1 MTIEDRTQRGPR
13 RVPRLAIIVN
23 PDAGPRANRARF
35 DEIIAALR
43 RAGCELEVRRSSGA
57 RSNGDLAR
65 GALGE
70 GRFDAVVAA
79 GGDGTVRA
87 TATALAGTPVPLG
100 IIPVGT
106 ANVMARE
113 IGLGFDTR
121 SVVTCLTDGHMTTV
135 QTGQANDELLLL
147 MAGVGLDGRIVAG
160 LDLALKHRIGK
171 LAYGPPLVRA
181 LCVGTDHLT
190 VRIDGTEH
198 TATWAIATL
207 RRHYAGSF
215 VISPDARLDDTG
227 IHVVLFSAPSR
238 RALVGQ
244 IMAVASGRVGLHP
257 GITDI
262 VGATIEITTDMPVP
276 MQIDGEPFGT
286 TPCRITARGPGLSL
300 LVPQETARR
309 QGRVN
314 PQPPAR

>member
-1 MTIEDRTQRGPR
+1 MSIEDRAQRGPR
-13 RVPRLAIIVN
+13 RTPRLAIIVN
-23 PDAGPRANRARF
+23 PDAGPRSNRARF
-35 DEIIAALR
+35 DEIVEGLR
-43 RAGCELEVRRSSGA
+43 LAGCEPDVRRSDGA

-87 TATALAGTPVPLG
+87 TATALEGTPMPLG

-113 IGLGFDTR
+113 IGLGFDAS
-121 SVVTCLTDGHMTTV
+121 SVVTYLTDGHMTTI
-135 QTGQANDELLLL
+135 QTGHVNDELFLL

-160 LDLALKHRIGK
+160 LDLALKHRVGK

-181 LCVGTDHLT
+181 LGAGPDRLT
-190 VRIDGTEH
+190 VRIDGIEH
-198 TATWAIATL
+198 MATWAIATL
-207 RRHYAGSF
+207 RRYYAGSF
-215 VISPDARLDDTG
+215 VISPDARLDDAG

-244 IMAVASGRVGLHP
+244 ILAVAAGRVGHHP
-257 GITDI
+257 GIRDI
-262 VGATIEITTDMPVP
+262 VGTTIEIATRVPVP
-276 MQIDGEPFGT
+276 MQIDGEPFGSA
-286 TPCRITARGPGLSL
+286 PCRITARGPALRL
-300 LVPQETARR
+300 LVPRDTAP
-309 QGRVN
+309 GKV
-314 PQPPAR
+314 A